1 MSTFF
6 KTGRR
11 PFSCRI
17 KRPIPLFQ
25 NYPGGAPPGI
35 RLLLTGFHL
44 DFFTENWGQSRY
56 LSSRGGASKFLAMF
70 FNVLGRPRRRRAQ
83 LATGSAD
90 ENRSNV
96 CCIPMKMPAQRI
108 VARKCARRTAEAFA
122 SDVVRLV
129 ALLQSADP
137 GQRRADDRKGG
148 RDPGQ
153 RQRYPHEDARAACC
167 RSAVCATHS
176 CDPVCSCARKS
187 GRV

>member
-1 MSTFF
+1 MTSQYKVCTGWFCNRRHIRFLSQSTVQ
-6 KTGRR
+6 
-11 PFSCRI
+11 PVSADMRI
-17 KRPIPLFQ
+17 RNHRKSNP
-25 NYPGGAPPGI
+25 
-35 RLLLTGFHL
+35 
-44 DFFTENWGQSRY
+44 
-56 LSSRGGASKFLAMF
+56 RGGASKFLAMF
-70 FNVLGRPRRRRAQ
+70 FNVLGRRRRRRAQ

-122 SDVVRLV
+122 SDTVRLV

>member
-1 MSTFF
+1 MNSLQINT
-6 KTGRR
+6 
-11 PFSCRI
+11 
-17 KRPIPLFQ
+17 
-25 NYPGGAPPGI
+25 
-35 RLLLTGFHL
+35 
-44 DFFTENWGQSRY
+44 
-56 LSSRGGASKFLAMF
+56 RGGASKFLAMF

-122 SDVVRLV
+122 SDAVRLV

-167 RSAVCATHS
+167 RSSVCATHS